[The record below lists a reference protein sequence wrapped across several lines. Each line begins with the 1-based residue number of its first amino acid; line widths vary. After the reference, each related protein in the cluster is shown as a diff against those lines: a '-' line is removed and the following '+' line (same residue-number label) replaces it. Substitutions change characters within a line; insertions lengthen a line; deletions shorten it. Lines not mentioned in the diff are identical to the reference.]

1 MVTLAQRIEELRT
14 ARGLSRPALAA
25 ALGFPR
31 TAIEKFETGRQT
43 PTQDQQN
50 KLASYFG
57 VSLFYLRG
65 ETNDTTQ
72 MSDWMDGAFLDEPA
86 PVPAPRRAAVKPAE
100 AASSGGE
107 GGTMKH
113 RLQRYVT
120 VNSKRHPRNLILGCL
135 FVSSSFHSVPS
146 SALCFAKSQEVDP
159 SRSQRNL
166 IVSLMLGSLGQID
179 LIVIKGGQPFHPR
192 PAAGRDDSI

>member
-86 PVPAPRRAAVKPAE
+86 LAPAPKRTAKPAA
-100 AASSGGE
+100 AASTGGE
-107 GGTMKH
+107 GGTMFDAF
-113 RLQRYVT
+113 LT
-120 VNSKRHPRNLILGCL
+120 SKK
-135 FVSSSFHSVPS
+135 FQE
-146 SALCFAKSQEVDP
+146 ALRTAVLDTLRTPEGQELLTKAI
-159 SRSQRNL
+159 RKELANRQ
-166 IVSLMLGSLGQID
+166 
-179 LIVIKGGQPFHPR
+179 K
-192 PAAGRDDSI
+192 